1 MKYKYFIL
9 IKTIFFVDLDEKY
22 DGKILNLINKK
33 QLLLTY
39 EL

>member
-9 IKTIFFVDLDEKY
+9 IKTILFVDLDEKY

-33 QLLLTY
+33 QLLLAY